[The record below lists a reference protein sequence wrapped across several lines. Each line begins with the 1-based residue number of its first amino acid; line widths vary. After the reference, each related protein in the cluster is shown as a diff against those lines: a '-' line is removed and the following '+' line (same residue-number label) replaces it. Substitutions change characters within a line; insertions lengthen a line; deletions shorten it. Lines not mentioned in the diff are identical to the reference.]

1 LVSAKNQEEKERI
14 IMAERKRRVAVSES
28 VQAQDTAKDTPQYK
42 PFTEG
47 LWLVKLEE
55 AQWDDSSHCWI
66 CRLTMEIGPDK
77 GRSLRCRIFKDTAA
91 YKTFDAFKS
100 SAEKNVAWALIRN
113 RERRD
118 GKGVFAVVE
127 QFAPVEV
134 KTAAESTDSTRA
146 IEPIA
151 KEALEN
157 ARAAVMDLEE
167 EINTIAN
174 HLGGIVEALNDA
186 RAFAQ
191 AIRSNLN
198 W

>member
-1 LVSAKNQEEKERI
+1 
-14 IMAERKRRVAVSES
+14 MAERKRRVAVSES
-28 VQAQDTAKDTPQYK
+28 VQAQDTVKDAPQYK

-66 CRLTMEIGPDK
+66 CRLTVETGPDK

-134 KTAAESTDSTRA
+134 KPAVESTDNVQAAASTA
-146 IEPIA
+146 G
-151 KEALEN
+151 EALEN
-157 ARAAVMDLEE
+157 ARIAFVALCEGL
-167 EINTIAN
+167 NTIEN
-174 HLGGIVEALNDA
+174 RLDGIIEALNE
-186 RAFAQ
+186 AFSYAQ
-191 AIRSNLN
+191 TVRNNLN